1 MRGRPGPSWQVHVDV
16 SPEKAYDYV
25 ADLTR
30 HAEWSYAPDQMT
42 IAAREPGEV
51 EVGSKFDAEGNLMGR
66 NKSVVTVTALNRPQ
80 SLEFESEDRS
90 GISGHVFTF
99 RGQDGGTLITRQM
112 FGVKQPFYG
121 PLLFLVARGAIN
133 KDYNGALANL
143 KTRLE
148 AGS

>member
-1 MRGRPGPSWQVHVDV
+1 MRGKPGPTWSVHADV

-25 ADLTR
+25 ADLSR
-30 HAEWSYAPDQMT
+30 HSEWSYAPDQMT
-42 IAAREPGEV
+42 ISARVPGEV
-51 EVGSKFDAEGNLMGR
+51 KVGSKFDAEGNLMGR

-99 RGQDGGTLITRQM
+99 QSQDGGTLITRRM

-121 PLLFLVARGAIN
+121 PLLLLLARSAIN

-143 KTRLE
+143 KAKLE
-148 AGS
+148 SAT